1 MADSRFVDG
10 VIGVQSECLFRG
22 FRRVNRHGLG
32 IKLTL
37 GPTPG
42 FGLEEFFYKNRLGIS
57 PRICSIKTKEDSVR
71 VSVRRFFGDFHSIN
85 VDFKWETAKSCQ
97 YGSFDFYYSNLFLE
111 WILQAQSGFFKIR
124 SISGD
129 QDE

>member
-42 FGLEEFFYKNRLGIS
+42 FGLEEFFHKNRLGIS

-71 VSVRRFFGDFHSIN
+71 VSVRRFSQHQRRFQMGN
-85 VDFKWETAKSCQ
+85 RQVLPVWK
-97 YGSFDFYYSNLFLE
+97 L
-111 WILQAQSGFFKIR
+111 
-124 SISGD
+124 
-129 QDE
+129 